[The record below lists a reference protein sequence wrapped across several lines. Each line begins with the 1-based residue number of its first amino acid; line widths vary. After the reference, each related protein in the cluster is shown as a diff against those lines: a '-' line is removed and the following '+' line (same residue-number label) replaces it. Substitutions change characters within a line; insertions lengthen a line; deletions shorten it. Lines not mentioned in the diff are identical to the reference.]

1 MTEMKS
7 KVKII
12 ETQGSAISLE
22 SEINQFLQKIDAD
35 NFIDIKLSS
44 LEGIDASSDS
54 SSSSSLTNDK
64 HVALIMYLE

>member
-1 MTEMKS
+1 MKP

-12 ETQGSAISLE
+12 ETLGSAISLE
-22 SEINQFLQKIDAD
+22 SQINQFLQKIDAD

-44 LEGIDASSDS
+44 LERIDASSS
-54 SSSSSLTNDK
+54 SASSPPPPLTNDK